1 VPIVPIRPDDAA
13 TICQRAAEVERLALA
28 LADAARSLRMSAEAT
43 ASKPTA
49 PKDLICV
56 QEVEERLDLS
66 HATVHALIFDG
77 TLASRKQ
84 GRRRLVNVES
94 VTEYARACRSHQAS

>member
-1 VPIVPIRPDDAA
+1 MPVVPIKPDPANIRR
-13 TICQRAAEVERLALA
+13 QAAEVERLALA
-28 LADAARSLRMSAEAT
+28 LADAARSLRISAEAK

-49 PKDLICV
+49 PKDLISV

-66 HATVHALIFDG
+66 HATVHALIADG